1 MNEHR
6 SLARVTANVLNKP
19 LLVTQQHAT
28 LILGALRS
36 KLNLSLVEQVDGIIL
51 DSTALDRAMA
61 EGRSRADASRARRAG
76 RMAWDDDDYEEED
89 PATKY
94 NGKPYEVQN
103 GIAIIPIS
111 GTLMKTW
118 GLHPYS
124 GATGYDGI
132 KAKMLAALDDS
143 DVQAI
148 YLDVDSPGGM
158 VAGCFDLCDLIYSI
172 SARNGGK
179 PIWAIANEQMCS
191 AAYAIGSVADQVF
204 LPRTADIGSVGV
216 LWMYQNVKERNEKE
230 GIRVRIFRAGE
241 DKAEGNPYEDMS
253 DDTAARIQAELEEI
267 RDLFIETVARG
278 RGLSMKT
285 VRDTRAR
292 TYMGQHA
299 VDLGFANKVA
309 SDDQVW
315 TQMVRQVGRS

>member
-1 MNEHR
+1 MNGHR
-6 SLARVTANVLNKP
+6 SIARVTAHVLNKP
-19 LLVTQQHAT
+19 VLVTEAHAT

-36 KLNLSLVEQVDGIIL
+36 KLNLSLVEQIDGSQM
-51 DSTALDRAMA
+51 DGGALDEALA
-61 EGRSRADASRARRAG
+61 LGRARVDQKRIRRG
-76 RMAWDDDDYEEED
+76 DRMAWDDDYEEAD

-94 NGKPYEVQN
+94 DGRMYRLEN
-103 GIAIIPIS
+103 GIAIIPIE
-111 GTLMKTW
+111 GTLMKSW

-132 KAKMLAALDDS
+132 KTKLIAAMDDH
-143 DVQAI
+143 DVQGI
-148 YLDVDSPGGM
+148 YLDIDSPGG
-158 VAGCFDLCDLIYSI
+158 VVSGCFDLADFIFAI

-191 AAYAIGSVADQVF
+191 AAYALGACADKVF
-204 LPRTADIGSVGV
+204 VPRTADIGSVGV
-216 LWMYQNVKERNEKE
+216 LWMYQNVQERMAKE
-230 GIRVRIFRAGE
+230 GIKVRIFRAGE
-241 DKAEGNPYEDMS
+241 DKAEGNPYEEMS
-253 DDTAARIQAELEEI
+253 EDTAKRVQAELEEI
-267 RDLFIETVARG
+267 REMFIQTVARG
-278 RGLSMKT
+278 RDLAMKT

-299 VDLGFANKVA
+299 VDIRFADKVA